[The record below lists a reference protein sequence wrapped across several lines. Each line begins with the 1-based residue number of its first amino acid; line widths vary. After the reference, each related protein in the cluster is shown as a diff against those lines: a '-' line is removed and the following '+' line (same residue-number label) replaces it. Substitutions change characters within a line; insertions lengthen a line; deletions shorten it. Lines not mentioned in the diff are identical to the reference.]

1 MRQSH
6 VFFNFLSLISSL
18 SLSLHFC
25 TQTCFNR
32 INLPSF
38 WVYIPFIQKPFTFRE
53 MMNRGLGS
61 GGGSSSG
68 KNQGGEAVVEM
79 FPSGLRVL
87 VVDDDPTC
95 LMILERMLRTCL
107 YEGSKNHKDKI
118 FSLVRF
124 SQI

>member
-1 MRQSH
+1 
-6 VFFNFLSLISSL
+6 
-18 SLSLHFC
+18 
-25 TQTCFNR
+25 
-32 INLPSF
+32 
-38 WVYIPFIQKPFTFRE
+38 
-53 MMNRGLGS
+53 MNRGLGS

-107 YEGSKNHKDKI
+107 YEGSN
-118 FSLVRF
+118 
-124 SQI
+124 SQRQDLLF